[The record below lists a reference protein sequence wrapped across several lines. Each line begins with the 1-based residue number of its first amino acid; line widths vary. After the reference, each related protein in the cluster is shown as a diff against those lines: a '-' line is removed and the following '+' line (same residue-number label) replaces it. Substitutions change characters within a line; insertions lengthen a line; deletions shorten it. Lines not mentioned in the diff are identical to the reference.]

1 MKSLPYSVLVIDDSV
16 QMRLAIPR
24 MLKRM
29 GFSNIAVAEN
39 GVVGLEKMKE
49 TQPDIVILD
58 VVMPEMDGLS
68 TLREIRKIAKKVLV
82 VVASSLSDRE
92 KVIQF
97 KEAGANYFILKTVLF
112 EGTNFQDVIGR
123 VLASLEQ
130 EVKGDESKLPSL

>member
-1 MKSLPYSVLVIDDSV
+1 
-16 QMRLAIPR
+16 
-24 MLKRM
+24 M

-92 KVIQF
+92 KVVQF